1 MAGRI
6 VEELRKTG
14 VFYVA
19 TVDADGQPR
28 VRPFGAVAEFE
39 GKIYICTN
47 NTKKCYAQ
55 MLANP
60 KTEICGVEPD
70 GTWIRVTGKLV
81 RDDRDEARAAML
93 AANESL
99 KKMYHVG
106 DGIFEVLFLEDA
118 ACTKYSFTAAPEA
131 IE

>member
-1 MAGRI
+1 MAGKI
-6 VEELRKTG
+6 VEEIRKTG

-19 TVDADGQPR
+19 TVDEDGQPR

-39 GKIYICTN
+39 GKVYICTN

-55 MLANP
+55 MLADP
-60 KTEICGVEPD
+60 KTELCGVEPD

-81 RDDRDEARAAML
+81 RDDRDEARTAML
-93 AANESL
+93 EANESL
-99 KKMYHVG
+99 KRMYHVG
-106 DGIFEVLFLEDA
+106 DGIFEVLFLEDVT
-118 ACTKYSFTAAPEA
+118 CTKYSFTAATVV